1 MQTRNNDF
9 FFVKYA
15 THFHHLSTKGMGVLD
30 RRTAY
35 TRMVIKQAFLKFL
48 SDKPL
53 EQITIKEICLEANI
67 NRATFYRNYKDLY
80 DVFEEIENDLMQE
93 AFPNGAVEYDITQ
106 LLEVIYNNQVFY
118 KEFFNNH
125 LQSNFIKNITDE
137 MKESFANTLKQ
148 KNVYD
153 EQNYNYYFHFAIH
166 GATGFLKE
174 WLDNG
179 CVPPPKKFSVLLLR
193 MCYNLFDM

>member
-1 MQTRNNDF
+1 M
-9 FFVKYA
+9 
-15 THFHHLSTKGMGVLD
+15 D

-35 TRMVIKQAFLKFL
+35 TRMVIKQAFLKYL

-137 MKESFANTLKQ
+137 MKESFANTLIE

-179 CVPPPKKFSVLLLR
+179 CVPPPMKFSVLLLR